1 MLSSTDH
8 RQQAFALSCLMSAH
22 GRCLKNFSLCTP
34 GSTMCPGVLARS
46 ESAVCDRRRNG
57 SVSGPLSLP
66 CQSLSCSSLASW

>member
-8 RQQAFALSCLMSAH
+8 RQQALALSCLISAH
-22 GRCLKNFSLCTP
+22 GRCLTNFGLCTP
-34 GSTMCPGVLARS
+34 GSTVCPGVLALF
-46 ESAVCDRRRNG
+46 ESTACDRRRNG